1 MFHLLAYCWSWLQA
15 IQEPIRKVTILVLG
29 LDGAGKTSVV
39 REIQRVLS
47 CEVLPTTK
55 PNQTDLRVDR
65 FEISLIDPT
74 GGQRTWRNHYGKAHG
89 IIFVLDSGDM
99 VQMEEVKRT
108 LTRVLGQPKVA
119 GKPLLL
125 LANKQDTLDALLPCE
140 IIEYLSLEKL
150 VNETKS
156 PCRIEPCSAIKKLPK
171 PQCWTLVQGLH
182 WLLSTVAVDYEV
194 LCDRVQEDGLELQAL
209 PERDIP
215 RKARRPRSKTR
226 EDREPPAKR
235 ESSQYRNAKPEES
248 KPPKH
253 SQHILSQKEEGT
265 TAPKKK
271 KKKVKLKMKKGLV
284 QSDSTLAADDKH
296 KMEVSGS
303 KVGTILGLI
312 QKNRVAQENPRI
324 HETSPTPAGQ
334 NTKKKNKILK
344 NKIKT
349 KEQMETQPAEPLS
362 STFDLYRRA
371 MLALKMQQEGQ
382 KKMQGFSIS

>member
-15 IQEPIRKVTILVLG
+15 IQEPLRKVTLLVLG

-65 FEISLIDPT
+65 FEVSFIDPA

-89 IIFVLDSGDM
+89 IIFVLDSGD
-99 VQMEEVKRT
+99 VEQMDELKRT
-108 LTRVLGQPKVA
+108 LTRVLGYPKVA

-125 LANKQDTLDALLPCE
+125 LANKQDKLDALLPCE
-140 IIEYLSLEKL
+140 IIECLSLEKL
-150 VNETKS
+150 VNESKS
-156 PCRIEPCSAIKKLPK
+156 PCRIEPCSAVKRLPK
-171 PQCWTLVQGLH
+171 TQCWTIVQGLH
-182 WLLSTVAVDYEV
+182 WLLHSIALDYGA
-194 LCDRVQEDGLELQAL
+194 LCDRIQEDGLELQVL
-209 PERDIP
+209 PERDVS

-235 ESSQYRNAKPEES
+235 ESSQDGNAKTETS

-253 SQHILSQKEEGT
+253 FQNILPQKEERT
-265 TAPKKK
+265 TAPRKK
-271 KKKVKLKMKKGLV
+271 KKKVKLKMKKKGLV
-284 QSDSTLAADDKH
+284 QSDGTLAEDDKG
-296 KMEVSGS
+296 KMAAGGS
-303 KVGTILGLI
+303 KVGAIGGLI
-312 QKNRVAQENPRI
+312 QNNRVAQENPRI
-324 HETSPTPAGQ
+324 RETSTPAGQ

-349 KEQMETQPAEPLS
+349 KEQTETRPIENLS
-362 STFDLYRRA
+362 STFELYRRA
-371 MLALKMQQEGQ
+371 MLALKMQQEAQ
-382 KKMQGFSIS
+382 KTHSSNFS